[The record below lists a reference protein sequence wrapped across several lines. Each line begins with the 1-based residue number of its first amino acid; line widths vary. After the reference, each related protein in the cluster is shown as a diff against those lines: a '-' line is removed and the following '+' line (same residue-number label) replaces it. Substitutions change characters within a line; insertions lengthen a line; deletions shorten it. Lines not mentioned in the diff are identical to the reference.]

1 MRSFASL
8 RTQLYLWHDLSFEPP
23 LKGVRVVELTHT
35 ILGPSCGMILADLGA
50 EVIKVEPVD
59 GDRTRRLR
67 GFGGGFF
74 GYFNRNKKSLALDA
88 DSPEGREVLV
98 KLLQS
103 ADVMIENFAPGSM
116 AKRGLGPEHLEKI
129 NPRLVYCALKG
140 FLPGP
145 YEKRPALDEVVQMM
159 GGLAYMT
166 GPSGPAAARRHLG
179 GRHHGRHVRRL
190 RHGAGAEAARAHGQ
204 GRAGRKRAVRI
215 GGVPDGPASGHH
227 RDERRAAAADARA
240 GELVGD
246 LRDLHDRRRPAD
258 LHRHHLGRPVEALLR
273 VLQAGQA
280 LAADPKLATNNQ
292 RIEARPWLV
301 PKVAEVFKRYTKDEL
316 EQMCLDADISFAPV
330 ARPQDLFDH
339 PHLLA
344 NGSLAATTLPGGVKT
359 RLPLLPFQM
368 MGWRPPLVSD
378 PPRDRP
384 AQRRGAG
391 GDRLR
396 RGRHR
401 AAEVGGHARAPIG
414 PRHRRHKSRVLQYG
428 EDTGSR

>member
-1 MRSFASL
+1 MSAPI
-8 RTQLYLWHDLSFEPP
+8 EPP

-59 GDRTRRLR
+59 GDRTRKLK
-67 GFGGGFF
+67 GFGQGFF

-88 DSPEGREVLV
+88 DAPEGRKVLET
-98 KLLQS
+98 LLKS

-116 AKRGLGPEHLEKI
+116 AKRGLGPEHLEKL

-166 GPSGPAAARRHLG
+166 GPSGRPL
-179 GRHHGRHVRRL
+179 
-190 RHGAGAEAARAHGQ
+190 
-204 GRAGRKRAVRI
+204 RAGTSVIDIVGGMFGAFGTVLALKQRERTGKGGLVESALFESVVFLMGQHLAITAINGAPPPPMPERVSSWAVYEVFNTADTQQVFIGITSDGQWKRFC
-215 GGVPDGPASGHH
+215 
-227 RDERRAAAADARA
+227 EFFQ
-240 GELVGD
+240 
-246 LRDLHDRRRPAD
+246 
-258 LHRHHLGRPVEALLR
+258 
-273 VLQAGQA
+273 QAE
-280 LAADPKLATNNQ
+280 LAADPKLASNNQ

-301 PKVAEVFKRYTKDEL
+301 PKVAEIFKRYTKAEL
-316 EQMCLDADISFAPV
+316 EEMCLKADISYAPI

-344 NGSLAATTLPGGVKT
+344 NGSLAPTTLPGGVQT

-368 MGWRPPLVSD
+368 FGWRPPLVSD
-378 PPRDRP
+378 PPDVGQHNDEVL
-384 AQRRGAG
+384 AALGYG
-391 GDRLR
+391 
-396 RGRHR
+396 
-401 AAEVGGHARAPIG
+401 AAEIARLKSAGALG
-414 PRHRRHKSRVLQYG
+414 PKA
-428 EDTGSR
+428 

>member
-1 MRSFASL
+1 MTSSI
-8 RTQLYLWHDLSFEPP
+8 EPP

-88 DSPEGREVLV
+88 DAPEGREVLV

-166 GPSGPAAARRHLG
+166 GPSGRPL
-179 GRHHGRHVRRL
+179 
-190 RHGAGAEAARAHGQ
+190 
-204 GRAGRKRAVRI
+204 RAGTSVVDIVGGMFGAFGTVLALKQRERTGKGGLVESALFESVVFLMGQHLAITAMNGAPPPPMPERVSSWAIYEIFNTADGQQIFIGITRDGQWKRFCEFFKQ
-215 GGVPDGPASGHH
+215 D
-227 RDERRAAAADARA
+227 DARGRSRSSRPTTSA
-240 GELVGD
+240 S
-246 LRDLHDRRRPAD
+246 RR
-258 LHRHHLGRPVEALLR
+258 GRGWCRRSPR
-273 VLQAGQA
+273 SSS
-280 LAADPKLATNNQ
+280 ATP
-292 RIEARPWLV
+292 RTSSSRL
-301 PKVAEVFKRYTKDEL
+301 
-316 EQMCLDADISFAPV
+316 CLDADISFAPV

-344 NGSLAATTLPGGVKT
+344 NGSLAPTTLPGGVKT

-368 MGWRPPLVSD
+368 MGWRPPLVCRSAGG
-378 PPRDRP
+378 RP

-401 AAEVGGHARAPIG
+401 RAKAAGMLG
-414 PRHRRHKSRVLQYG
+414 PQ
-428 EDTGSR
+428 

>member
-1 MRSFASL
+1 MSII
-8 RTQLYLWHDLSFEPP
+8 PP
-23 LKGVRVVELTHT
+23 LKGIRVVELSHT

-59 GDRTRRLR
+59 GDRTRKLR

-88 DSPEGREVLV
+88 DAPEGRAVLI

-103 ADVMIENFAPGSM
+103 ADVMIENFAPDSM
-116 AKRGLGPEHLEKI
+116 SKRGLGPVHLEKI

-166 GPSGPAAARRHLG
+166 GPT
-179 GRHHGRHVRRL
+179 GRPL
-190 RHGAGAEAARAHGQ
+190 
-204 GRAGRKRAVRI
+204 RAGTSVVDIVGGMFGAFGTVLALKMRERTGKGGLVESALFESVVFLMGQHLAITAMNGAPPPPMPERVSSWAIYEIFNTGDGQQVFIGITSDGQWKRFC
-215 GGVPDGPASGHH
+215 
-227 RDERRAAAADARA
+227 EFF
-240 GELVGD
+240 
-246 LRDLHDRRRPAD
+246 
-258 LHRHHLGRPVEALLR
+258 
-273 VLQAGQA
+273 GQSE

-301 PKVAEVFKRYTKDEL
+301 PKVAETFKRFTKDEL
-316 EQMCLDADISFAPV
+316 EAKCLEADISFAPV
-330 ARPQDLFDH
+330 ARPQELFDH

-344 NGSLAATTLPGGVKT
+344 NGSLAPTTLPGGVKT

-368 MGWRPPLVSD
+368 LGWRPPLTAD
-378 PPRDRP
+378 PP
-384 AQRRGAG
+384 
-391 GDRLR
+391 
-396 RGRHR
+396 
-401 AAEVGGHARAPIG
+401 EVGQHNDAVLAEIGYDAAGIAALKAAGLLG
-414 PRHRRHKSRVLQYG
+414 PR
-428 EDTGSR
+428 ETT